1 MSWTYNST
9 LATDLDR
16 VRFLV
21 GDTDTDDKQLQDGE
35 INYVVG
41 FFGSVYG
48 AAAAICEALA
58 AKYARKCDKSVGDLS
73 LSMSQKST
81 AYRAMAASLRSQG
94 SVLCTPTAGGI
105 SIASK
110 DSESADTDRMTPVF
124 ARGQFENAGT
134 TNDSEFASF
143 SGAD

>member
-1 MSWTYNST
+1 MSWTYSST

-21 GDTDTDDKQLQDGE
+21 GDTDTDDKQVQDGE
-35 INYVVG
+35 INYIVG
-41 FFGSVYG
+41 LLGSVYG

-105 SIASK
+105 SISDK
-110 DSESADTDRMTPVF
+110 ESEESDSDRVTPVF

-134 TNDSEFASF
+134 TNNSEFASF